1 MVCAEGSEGLIA
13 IPWLRPLSIVWQAVA
28 DRDLLCLDGA
38 LLVPIEV
45 IETILTFDD
54 RFEELV
60 DIVGGTR
67 GVHPSGGLVETLID
81 EELAPGQGT
90 IGIESLLT
98 DYICFVSEVKGRS
111 EEHTSELQSR
121 GHL

>member
-67 GVHPSGGLVETLID
+67 GDRKSTRLNSSHVAISYAVFCLQKKIGASLKIRHNEFTSQVPKTL
-81 EELAPGQGT
+81 
-90 IGIESLLT
+90 
-98 DYICFVSEVKGRS
+98 
-111 EEHTSELQSR
+111 
-121 GHL
+121 HL